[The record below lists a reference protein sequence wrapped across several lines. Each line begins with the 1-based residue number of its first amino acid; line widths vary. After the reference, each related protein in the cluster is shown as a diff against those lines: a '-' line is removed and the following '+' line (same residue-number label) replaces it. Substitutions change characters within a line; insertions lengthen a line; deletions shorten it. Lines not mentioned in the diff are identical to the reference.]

1 LTAVLLLAAS
11 LSTFAEAPPKTAAGR
26 EDAAYSEYQIKAAF
40 IYKFATF
47 VEWPKEALP
56 PAEAPFKIGVL
67 GKDPFHETLEQT
79 LGANTIKDR
88 KTAIE
93 RSSDPRDLLDC
104 QIVFIA
110 DSESGRIKETI
121 ELFKG
126 HRILTV
132 GDMDGFAVAGGI
144 INLVNDG
151 KKIRFEVNVD
161 AARRAALKVSSSLL
175 QLAQVVKETEP
186 EEP

>member
-11 LSTFAEAPPKTAAGR
+11 LSTFAEAPQKTAAGR
-26 EDAAYSEYQIKAAF
+26 EDTAYSEYQIKAAF

-67 GKDPFHETLEQT
+67 GRDPFHETLEQT

-88 KTAIE
+88 NTSVK
-93 RSSDPRDLLDC
+93 RSSDARDLLDC

-110 DSESGRIKETI
+110 DSESGRLKETI

-132 GDMDGFAVAGGI
+132 GDMDGFAEAGGI
-144 INLVNDG
+144 INLVTDG
-151 KKIRFEVNVD
+151 KKIRFKVNVD
-161 AARRAALKVSSSLL
+161 AARRAALKVSSNLL
-175 QLAQVVKETEP
+175 QLAQVVTEEKP
-186 EEP
+186 EKP